1 MPPAERIQKL
11 IHSLDTGALPRY
23 LRIVTLGLAVLALA
37 VLHDFRAYRNL
48 DTPEAMDA
56 AQLARNI
63 SEGKGYTTLFIRPLS
78 VYLVQKRNQAKS
90 GGQRG
95 RRRGFRAAQ
104 NHAPGPGEPA
114 GVSGRAGG
122 VDESA
127 AVSLRGRISRNL
139 LERRRKFFDLRAGF
153 FDRAVQSN
161 AADGCGRADIFD
173 RAKIV

>member
-23 LRIVTLGLAVLALA
+23 LRIITLGLAVLALA

-78 VYLVQKRNQAKS
+78 VYLVQKRNQANPA
-90 GGQRG
+90 G
-95 RRRGFRAAQ
+95 RRT
-104 NHAPGPGEPA
+104 PA
-114 GVSGRAGG
+114 
-122 VDESA
+122 
-127 AVSLRGRISRNL
+127 RISRGSKSCTRIWRT
-139 LERRRKFFDLRAGF
+139 RRFIRSRW
-153 FDRAVQSN
+153 R
-161 AADGCGRADIFD
+161 C
-173 RAKIV
+173 